1 MNDYNKYAWFWKVT
15 DFCSNPYDSRYTEGS
30 RIIYKVCTTT
40 PLTIEINNGP
50 IVCFPIEQF
59 RCEKNGDTTT
69 YTKFPYQ
76 PYDYVCVETLMNEYV
91 MERSMS
97 DFFIKDMQSDTV
109 DLKSRLDKY
118 TTDANQFLWDTTNH
132 ELGKGVELA
141 ECDGSI
147 DLTTNNP
154 PIVDDINLRLKAESD
169 EE

>member
-1 MNDYNKYAWFWKVT
+1 
-15 DFCSNPYDSRYTEGS
+15 
-30 RIIYKVCTTT
+30 
-40 PLTIEINNGP
+40 
-50 IVCFPIEQF
+50 
-59 RCEKNGDTTT
+59 
-69 YTKFPYQ
+69 
-76 PYDYVCVETLMNEYV
+76 
-91 MERSMS
+91 
-97 DFFIKDMQSDTV
+97 MQSDTV